1 MTAHDGRAVG
11 VHRGAFEV
19 ECAGEL
25 VRCGDEAGG
34 GEPIRQRGGVGSASR
49 RWHIDP
55 TRGDIAHGTAVDRV
69 EQMMQ
74 LTACLLTPMA
84 SAGALAQNA
93 PSTMLAMPIASVPG
107 LAGSSRAMV
116 TVSPVS
122 CPDPSASGVG

>member
-19 ECAGEL
+19 ECAGEF
-25 VRCGDEAGG
+25 VRCGDEACG
-34 GEPIRQRGGVGSASR
+34 GESIRQRGGVGSASR
-49 RWHIDP
+49 RWHVDP

-84 SAGALAQNA
+84 SAGGA
-93 PSTMLAMPIASVPG
+93 
-107 LAGSSRAMV
+107 RAER
-116 TVSPVS
+116 PVNDA
-122 CPDPSASGVG
+122 CDADRLGSGVSGILQGDGDGVAGVVS